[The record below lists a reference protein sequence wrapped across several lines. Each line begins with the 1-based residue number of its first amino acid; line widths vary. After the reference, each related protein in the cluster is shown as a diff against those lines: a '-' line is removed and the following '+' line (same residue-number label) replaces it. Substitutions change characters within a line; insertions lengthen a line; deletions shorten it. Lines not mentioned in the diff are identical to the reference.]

1 MFGQTGYSQP
11 RYSLLQRLIHW
22 AVAIIAVGLLA
33 AGLTL
38 GILGFDGA
46 KEAFGLDATN
56 ALYKYH
62 KTFGVIMLGLMTL
75 RLVLK
80 LMLGRP
86 DYNPPLPRFNMVASS
101 AVHGLLYVSL
111 LVQPVLGWLAT
122 ASGGF
127 PVQFFS
133 SKLPGLIGK
142 DKALSETLY
151 GLHGLVGWLIIALI
165 AIHVGAALMHAF
177 IKRDTVMSRMSLF

>member
-1 MFGQTGYSQP
+1 MPGTP
-11 RYSLLQRLIHW
+11 RYTLLQRLIHW
-22 AVAIIAVGLLA
+22 AVAIIAILLLA
-33 AGLTL
+33 VGLTL
-38 GILGFDGA
+38 GLLGFDGV
-46 KEAFGLDATN
+46 KDAFGIEVTN

-62 KTFGVIMLGLMTL
+62 KTFGVILLGLMTL

-80 LMLGRP
+80 LTLGRP
-86 DYNPPLPRFNMVASS
+86 EYDPPLPRFNEVASA
-101 AVHGLLYVSL
+101 AVHGMLYVAL

-133 SKLPGLIGK
+133 TSLPGFIGK

-151 GLHGLVGWLIIALI
+151 GLHSAVGWVIIALL
-165 AIHVGAALMHAF
+165 AIHIGAALMHRF
-177 IKRDTVMSRMSLF
+177 IKHDTVMSRMSLF